1 MNKCLICESTDLKEI
16 LDLGIHPNSD
26 TFITKNFLKNTEPL
40 EQLICCLCKKCG
52 MVQNRNLVNEHQRY
66 NLYDYSYT
74 SANSKFAKKHW
85 DDLANFLFK
94 LLKLNNKNKLL
105 EIGSNDGYLA
115 KNFQNKNINSV
126 CVDASKKMVGLSKSI
141 GLKSYVGI
149 FNFNFSKIL
158 KINEGKFDLVI
169 ANNVFNHSN
178 NPNDFL
184 KGVKNLLTK
193 NGSFVFEVLYWKDI
207 VKNKRFDQVYHE
219 HISHFT
225 AKSINKQLNSNKFRI
240 HKIYRNDYHGG
251 SLRVIAKRFNKKD
264 KNMTK
269 ELKKFITAE
278 KNMGLF
284 DLKIYSNFQKYLYNL
299 KIQFNNK
306 IFELLSKGYK
316 IIGIGAGAKSNT
328 FLNFMRLDHNS
339 VIYITDVSKHKIN
352 KYMPLSRIPIK
363 SDKILKKYKKV
374 YALILS
380 WNMDERLIK
389 KLKKINKNIKI
400 ISQKDFKY

>member
-1 MNKCLICESTDLKEI
+1 MNKCLICKSKDLQEI
-16 LDLGIHPNSD
+16 LNLGIHPNSD
-26 TFITKNFLKNTEPL
+26 TFISKDLLKETEPL

-74 SANSKFAKKHW
+74 SANSSFAKKHW
-85 DDLANFLFK
+85 DDFANFLFK
-94 LLKLNNKNKLL
+94 ILELNSKNNML

-115 KNFQNKNINSV
+115 KNFQNKKVNSV
-126 CVDASKKMVGLSKSI
+126 CVDASKKMVSLSKGM

-149 FNFNFSKIL
+149 FNLKFSKIL
-158 KINEGKFDLVI
+158 KKKEGQFDLVI

-184 KGVKNLLTK
+184 MGVKNLLKK

-207 VKNKRFDQVYHE
+207 VTNKRFDQIYHE

-225 AKSINKQLNSNKFRI
+225 AKSINKLLNKNNFRI
-240 HKIYRNDYHGG
+240 HKIYRNSYHGG
-251 SLRVIAKRFNKKD
+251 TLRVIAKRFDKKNKNITKD
-264 KNMTK
+264 
-269 ELKKFITAE
+269 LKKFLTIE
-278 KNMGLF
+278 KKMGLF
-284 DLKIYSNFQKYLYNL
+284 ELKIYSNFQKYLNNL

-306 IFELLSKGYK
+306 VFELLSKDYK

-328 FLNFMRLDHNS
+328 FLNFMRLDYNS
-339 VIYITDVSKHKIN
+339 VNYVTDVSKYKIN

-380 WNMDERLIK
+380 WNMDVRLIK